1 VGLKTP
7 RVFHNKGTKTMFG
20 QIQHLTA
27 QFHDGELTH
36 NEYASHV
43 ARLLLEADEDNLVQ
57 FARAVE
63 LVQA

>member
-1 VGLKTP
+1 
-7 RVFHNKGTKTMFG
+7 MFG

-27 QFHDGELTH
+27 RFNDGELTH
-36 NEYASHV
+36 DEYASHV

-57 FARAVE
+57 FSRAIM

>member
-1 VGLKTP
+1 
-7 RVFHNKGTKTMFG
+7 MIG

-27 QFHDGELTH
+27 QFNDGELTH

-43 ARLLLEADEDNLVQ
+43 ARLLLEAGEDDLVQ
-57 FARAVE
+57 FSRAIE